1 MQIPSPSILKE
12 NTEAGGQKY
21 LSPSKPETKFGEIE
35 SEPKQHWLPEN
46 MLLGF
51 DFWRG
56 ACFVVEFCNLFRI
69 STRTWLSG
77 LVRGSFLWFLRS
89 KSSGCIVIKVMAW
102 GEKTTTNSNHEPL
115 LPPTLSPA
123 PSTPTTKSMYTAKK
137 GTLQKPTIPCENYL
151 QKIVWIIPLR
161 KELWH
166 IQQKKTRAGQH
177 PRKSMIMKI
186 NCQSL

>member
-12 NTEAGGQKY
+12 NIEAGGQKY
-21 LSPSKPETKFGEIE
+21 LSPAKLKTKFGEIE

-115 LPPTLSPA
+115 LPLSPA

-137 GTLQKPTIPCENYL
+137 RHPSKTNHTLWELFAKNCLDHP
-151 QKIVWIIPLR
+151 WLR

-177 PRKSMIMKI
+177 PRKSMIIKI